1 MCFHMV
7 FTLLGIFQNY
17 WTCDNLSFIIFPKIS
32 AIMFLNYF
40 YKAII
45 SSTLFSLLLVLYH
58 TNYIHKWSFYI
69 VPHLSSLMPCSGFF
83 FFSLWPVTIPLFFS
97 SLMSQ
102 LKPFFIT
109 VTVGFFLNAW
119 ESFEFYIKF

>member
-1 MCFHMV
+1 MCFHML
-7 FTLLGIFQNY
+7 FILLGIFQNS
-17 WTCDNLSFIIFPKIS
+17 WMCDNLSFIIFPKIS

-40 YKAII
+40 YKEII
-45 SSTLFSLLLVLYH
+45 SSTLFSLLLVLYD
-58 TNYIHKWSFYI
+58 TNYIHKWPFYI
-69 VPHLSSLMPCSGFF
+69 VPHLSSLMPCSDLS
-83 FFSLWPVTIPLFFS
+83 FFSLWPVTIGLFFS

-102 LKPFFIT
+102 LKAFFIT